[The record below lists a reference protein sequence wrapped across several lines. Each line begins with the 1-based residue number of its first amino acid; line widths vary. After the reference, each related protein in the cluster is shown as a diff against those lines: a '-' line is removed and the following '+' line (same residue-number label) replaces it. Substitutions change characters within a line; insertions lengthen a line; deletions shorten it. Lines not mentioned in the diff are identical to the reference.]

1 MPVHPSCLHAWRV
14 QCRNPESA
22 MACPTC
28 KQRYNVP
35 ASVAVAE
42 RGQAP
47 AAAADGQPAVP
58 LRLQRLRQSSLGC
71 DPPPPPPPRHPPPGR
86 PPPRPATPPL
96 GSAPGGA
103 RGDARV

>member
-42 RGQAP
+42 RGQ
-47 AAAADGQPAVP
+47 DGQPGAAVP

-71 DPPPPPPPRHPPPGR
+71 DPPPRDY
-86 PPPRPATPPL
+86 A
-96 GSAPGGA
+96 S
-103 RGDARV
+103 DDK